1 MVDWILAIPHA
12 HASAVRTRKAIAKA
26 VRQEK
31 LKGVANHSDDVEL
44 EPRQRC
50 WHCGPDRRRQL
61 VSPEADS
68 RGGGVLKH
76 DPLMGSTQAKGIVVE
91 KVGFEAKQPNSGIRK
106 AVKISLIKTG
116 NQLTAFAPG
125 DGAIS
130 FIDEHDEVLVEGI
143 GGSKG
148 RSYGDLPGVRFKV
161 IKVNGVS
168 LDEMVRGRKEKPIR

>member
-1 MVDWILAIPHA
+1 MGRGLFSGQKMKTD
-12 HASAVRTRKAIAKA
+12 RKKY
-26 VRQEK
+26 RWKERK
-31 LKGVANHSDDVEL
+31 F
-44 EPRQRC
+44 R
-50 WHCGPDRRRQL
+50 DRRFKQQR
-61 VSPEADS
+61 
-68 RGGGVLKH
+68 GGVLKH